1 MTQFDTVLSIGWI
14 FLIASWIP
22 SGWYPKRI
30 RPTSER
36 ESHLIKMLLAGIALG
51 MHIANG
57 IYQWT

>member
-1 MTQFDTVLSIGWI
+1 MTQFDMVLLIGWI

-22 SGWYPKRI
+22 SGWYPKRL
-30 RPTSER
+30 RPSTQQHE
-36 ESHLIKMLLAGIALG
+36 LYIKTLLSSIALG

>member
-1 MTQFDTVLSIGWI
+1 MTPFSTVLLIGWI
-14 FLIASWIP
+14 FLITSWIP
-22 SGWYPKRI
+22 SGWYPKRL
-30 RPTSER
+30 RPTSAQ

>member
-1 MTQFDTVLSIGWI
+1 MTQFDMVLLIGWV

-22 SGWYPKRI
+22 SGWYPKRL
-30 RPTSER
+30 RPSTQQHE
-36 ESHLIKMLLAGIALG
+36 LYIKTRLLGIALG

>member
-1 MTQFDTVLSIGWI
+1 MTPFGTVLLIGWI

-30 RPTSER
+30 QPTTER
-36 ESHLIKMLLAGIALG
+36 EQYLIKMLLAGISVG

>member
-1 MTQFDTVLSIGWI
+1 MTTFDTVLSIGWI

-30 RPTSER
+30 QPTTER
-36 ESHLIKMLLAGIALG
+36 EQYLIKMLLAGISVG

>member
-1 MTQFDTVLSIGWI
+1 MTTFDTVLSIGWV

-22 SGWYPKRI
+22 SGWYPKRL
-30 RPTSER
+30 RPSTQQHE
-36 ESHLIKMLLAGIALG
+36 LFIKMLLTGIALG

>member
-1 MTQFDTVLSIGWI
+1 MTQFDMVLSIGWV

-30 RPTSER
+30 RPTSTQ
-36 ESHLIKMLLAGIALG
+36 ESHLIKMLLAGISLG